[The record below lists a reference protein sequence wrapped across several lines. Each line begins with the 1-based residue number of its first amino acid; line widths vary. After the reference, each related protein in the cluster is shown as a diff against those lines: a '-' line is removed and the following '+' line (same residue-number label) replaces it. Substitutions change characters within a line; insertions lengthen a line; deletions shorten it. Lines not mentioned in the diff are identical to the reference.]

1 MSPID
6 FSITTFTTLKNVSC
20 AQVLVN
26 YLKIEGI
33 KYVFGV
39 SGGTIISILD
49 ALEQAEDIRFIMCKH
64 EGSASFMADAYARVS
79 GKIGVCLST
88 AGPGATNMLTGVACA
103 QQDRIPLLAITG
115 QPATHTTGKGAVQE
129 SSEFGVD
136 TVAIYGQFTGF
147 SSIISEPEVF
157 QQLLTRALRV
167 AQGEHKQAVHLSI
180 PSNISS
186 HRFKSIAVHSDTKK
200 YRVSHAAIDFEQIKK
215 AASLLVN
222 AKRPAILA
230 GSGISSEY
238 HIEDLIH
245 IAEMLNCPV
254 FTTPKGKGIFPESH
268 PLSFGVFGFAG
279 NLCAKQYLL
288 EGKVDLLLVISSRL
302 GEWTTDSWN
311 PDLFPGKYLI
321 QIDVDSQNI
330 GQNFPVSLGIVG
342 DVGAAIKE
350 LLISLLRIKNQIP
363 VTSLKHIVN
372 GKRFDSIL
380 AYKKEHGI
388 YRESEKMTS
397 TAVPLKPQRLMH
409 DLNDCLERDAIVFA
423 DAGNAYAWTL
433 HYLTINPPQKYY
445 IALGFASMGHAAAG
459 IVGAALAAPG
469 RQVIAV
475 VGDGS
480 MLMNGNEIH
489 TAVEYNIPAIW
500 LILNDGKWGMVYHGN
515 RAVMGRSL
523 AAEFHP
529 VDFAA
534 MARVLG
540 ADGYRITKPGEL
552 CELMPRV
559 LEEKKPTVI
568 DAVIDAEEEPP
579 FLERVKAVLK
589 YMKKADRESK

>member
-6 FSITTFTTLKNVSC
+6 FSVTNFNTLKNITCSE
-20 AQVLVN
+20 VLTE
-26 YLKIEGI
+26 YLRIEGV

-39 SGGTIISILD
+39 SGGTIISILE
-49 ALEQAEDIRFIMCKH
+49 ALEQSPDVQFIMCKH
-64 EGSASFMADAYARVS
+64 EGSASFMADSYARVS

-115 QPATHTTGKGAVQE
+115 QPATHTMGKGAVQE

-136 TVAIYGQFTGF
+136 TVGIYGQFTGF
-147 SSIISEPEVF
+147 SSLISEPEVF
-157 QQLLTRALRV
+157 QQILTRALRV
-167 AQGEHKQAVHLSI
+167 AQGEHKQAVHISI
-180 PSNISS
+180 PSNVSS
-186 HRFKSIAVHSDTKK
+186 YKYRAIDVHGDTKK

-215 AASLLVN
+215 AATLLVN
-222 AKRPAILA
+222 ASRPAILV
-230 GSGISSEY
+230 GPGIDSEY

-254 FTTPKGKGIFPESH
+254 LTTPKGKGIFPESH

-279 NLCAKQYLL
+279 NLCAKKYLL

-302 GEWTTDSWN
+302 GEWTSDSWN
-311 PDLFPGKYLI
+311 PDLFPTKYLI

-342 DVGAAIKE
+342 DVGAAVKE

-363 VTSLKHIVN
+363 VSSLKHIVN
-372 GKRFDSIL
+372 GKRFETIL
-380 AYKKEHGI
+380 GLKKEYGI
-388 YRESEKMTS
+388 HQEPEKLLSE
-397 TAVPLKPQRLMH
+397 AVPLKPQRLMN
-409 DLNDCLERDAIVFA
+409 DLNNCLQRDAIVLA

-433 HYLTINPPQKYY
+433 HYLVINPPQKYY
-445 IALGFASMGHAAAG
+445 IALGFASMGHATAG
-459 IVGAALAAPG
+459 VVGAALAAPEK
-469 RQVIAV
+469 QVIAV

-480 MLMNGNEIH
+480 MLMNGNEVH

-500 LILNDGKWGMVYHGN
+500 LILNDGKWGMVFHGN
-515 RAVMGRSL
+515 RAVVGKSL
-523 AAEFHP
+523 HSEFHP

-534 MARVLG
+534 LARIYG
-540 ADGYRITKPGEL
+540 AGGYRVTRPGEL
-552 CELMPRV
+552 CEIMPRI
-559 LEEKKPTVI
+559 LSEKKPAVI
-568 DAVIDAEEEPP
+568 DAVIDAQEEPP
-579 FLERVKAVLK
+579 FLERVRAVLK
-589 YMKKADRESK
+589 YMKKSV